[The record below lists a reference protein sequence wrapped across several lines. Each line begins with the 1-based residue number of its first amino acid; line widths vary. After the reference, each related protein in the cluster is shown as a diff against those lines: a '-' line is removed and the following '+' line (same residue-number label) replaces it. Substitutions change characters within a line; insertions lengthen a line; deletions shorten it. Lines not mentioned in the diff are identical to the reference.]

1 LIILFYILVQQV
13 ENNLIV
19 PRVLGDAVELPPLV
33 VMTGAV
39 VGASVGGIL
48 GVMLATPVIAT
59 GRVILGYLYRKL
71 LDQEPFPIEET
82 VAESGTS
89 SSPSKSWFSSRLAEL
104 QRRIRLRSLESRQG
118 SEKAPPEAI
127 RNMGFANKCQASKCC
142 RPLDTFLA
150 LK

>member
-1 LIILFYILVQQV
+1 V

-71 LDQEPFPIEET
+71 LNQEPFPIEKT
-82 VAESGTS
+82 VPESGTS
-89 SSPSKSWFSSRLAEL
+89 SSPARDWPSCRLAEL
-104 QRRIRLRSLESRQG
+104 QRRIRSRSPESRQG
-118 SEKAPPEAI
+118 DEEASHPQHTS
-127 RNMGFANKCQASKCC
+127 GQ
-142 RPLDTFLA
+142 
-150 LK
+150 